1 VTDQRFD
8 ADGPAIHVRGLT
20 RVFGNHSALDGVDL
34 DLPRGAIFGLL
45 GPNGAG
51 KTTAVRIL
59 NGVLAPTRCDALQ
72 VLGYDLATEA
82 EKVRPLVGV
91 QTDTTLYERLSAR
104 QNLALFARFYGL
116 DVPAATRRADELLDM
131 FGLLPRAKERVEKFS
146 KGMKQKILLARAL
159 VGSPQLVYF
168 DEPTAGLDPEASND
182 LMSYVRT
189 VSTGQQ
195 ITFFIASH
203 RLEEMEG
210 VCTRVAVLAGGV
222 IRAQGSPVQVARA
235 AVPRVRVRV
244 TPLPGAHLTREEL
257 LALPGAA
264 SAVVAED
271 GSFTVDLAAEDAVP
285 AFVRAAA
292 AMPHDLMGVAEE
304 PATLQEAYLALV
316 GATPGS
322 GADVTGEVA
331 G

>member
-1 VTDQRFD
+1 VTDLGFD
-8 ADGPAIHVRGLT
+8 EHGPAIEVRGLT
-20 RVFGNHSALDGVDL
+20 RVFGSYAALDGVDL
-34 DLPRGAIFGLL
+34 DLPRGSIFGLL

-51 KTTAVRIL
+51 KTTTVRIL
-59 NGVLAPTRCDALQ
+59 NGVLAPTGVDTLR
-72 VLGYDLATEA
+72 VLGYDLTKQA
-82 EKVRPLVGV
+82 ELIRPLVGV

-104 QNLALFARFYGL
+104 QNLALFARFYGM
-116 DVPAATRRADELLDM
+116 DVPQAMRRADELLDM

-168 DEPTAGLDPEASND
+168 DEPTAGLDPEASHD
-182 LMSYVRT
+182 LMSYVRQ
-189 VSTGQQ
+189 VSTHEH

-210 VCTRVAVLAGGV
+210 VCTRVAVLAGGR
-222 IRAQGSPVQVARA
+222 IRALGSPVQVARA

-244 TPLPGAHLTREEL
+244 TPVAGVTLSADEL
-257 LALPGAA
+257 QALPGAVSVTA
-264 SAVVAED
+264 HD
-271 GSFTVDLAAEDAVP
+271 GSFTVDLTADDAVP
-285 AFVRAAA
+285 GFVRAAA
-292 AMPHDLMGVAEE
+292 AMPHDLLGIAEE

-322 GADVTGEVA
+322 GTDVTGEVA
-331 G
+331 